1 MERLTEKNNKGGNI
15 EEERKKE
22 KEIYR
27 QAIEKWEWLQK
38 IVAIEEMSELQK
50 ELSKNLRGKDNRE
63 NIAEEVAD
71 VEIMLE
77 QMKVLYDIE
86 DDVAEWKKAKI
97 ERLAKRLN
105 N

>member
-1 MERLTEKNNKGGNI
+1 MSGEEKER
-15 EEERKKE
+15 E

-27 QAIEKWEWLQK
+27 QAIDKWEWLQK

-63 NIAEEVAD
+63 NIAEEIAD

-77 QMKVLYDIE
+77 QMKMLYDIE
-86 DDVAEWKKAKI
+86 DDVKVWKHRK
-97 ERLAKRLN
+97 LKRLEEKVRG
-105 N
+105 